1 MGTECGECRKYG
13 ECSLGFQGISKDSG
27 ILAFRGII
35 KKIPRNVPED
45 SRELSK
51 IPRDVREDSGECS
64 SNFQRMFKK
73 IPANQNFDLFLEIL
87 LVFYQFLLLNCYKVM
102 EKTITQQFFQR
113 KHFLQHF
120 HH

>member
-1 MGTECGECRKYG
+1 MRGMQEIRGMFSRIPGNLKGFWHFSIPWNNQEDSE
-13 ECSLGFQGISKDSG
+13 ECSRRFQ
-27 ILAFRGII
+27 R
-35 KKIPRNVPED
+35 V
-45 SRELSK
+45 LSK

-64 SNFQRMFKK
+64 SNFQRMFEK

>member
-1 MGTECGECRKYG
+1 MGTECGECRKYR

-45 SRELSK
+45 SRECYQRFREMFEK
-51 IPRDVREDSGECS
+51 IPGNVQATSREWKLLE
-64 SNFQRMFKK
+64 
-73 IPANQNFDLFLEIL
+73 NFDLFLEIL